1 MAKLVTKGRLIEAME
16 GGRTEGYNHLIDEA
30 VINSL
35 DPAHHYPVLAAIPH
49 KHKQGE
55 RSRAHTRLLVEI
67 KTRSGQSENLL
78 IDVSED
84 LFGELPEADE

>member
-67 KTRSGQSENLL
+67 KTRCPIRERH
-78 IDVSED
+78 
-84 LFGELPEADE
+84 LFSFVGVRHAGGT